1 MSMNLNCQPNERI
14 VSSFLCVTT
23 VILSLI
29 ILGAL
34 MLLIFD
40 AFAIVFFRSFA
51 AKMDPSP
58 SKPMDDVVLGATES
72 TSNMS
77 FFQFVIELL
86 KFYDLYPLLAIE
98 EEISMTATPIG
109 LGDSHVNGSSGYQK
123 VGLPLPSEITDDEK
137 VQTEE
142 DIDNNMKV
150 SSTITLED
158 KV

>member
-1 MSMNLNCQPNERI
+1 MSMNLNCQPNELI

-51 AKMDPSP
+51 AKMDILKTPP

-77 FFQFVIELL
+77 FFQFVVEIH

-98 EEISMTATPIG
+98 KKSMMAVEPFD
-109 LGDSHVNGSSGYQK
+109 LDDSKGNGSSGYQK
-123 VGLPLPSEITDDEK
+123 VVNTDDER

-142 DIDNNMKV
+142 DIDKIKV